1 MEWSYLTIKI
11 LRTGS
16 TEGLQQPGGQHST
29 AQHSLQSLVF
39 IIWKVKW
46 RKNLS
51 ALYSRNLEFAYLIK
65 SERFIVAHR
74 NIQEN
79 LGKVL
84 IFKRPPQKGSPKG
97 GGIRSCF
104 FIETLDLMIA
114 QNYLPGGFLDVDG
127 CLVSKQMN
135 RNSCWL
141 YCNNQKIS

>member
-1 MEWSYLTIKI
+1 MELLNNQNSPHRLHWGPAATWWSA
-11 LRTGS
+11 
-16 TEGLQQPGGQHST
+16 QHST

-97 GGIRSCF
+97 GGFEVVSSLKRLTWWLHRIIYQAASWMLMVAWSQNKWTEIVADCTVIIRKF
-104 FIETLDLMIA
+104 
-114 QNYLPGGFLDVDG
+114 Q
-127 CLVSKQMN
+127 
-135 RNSCWL
+135 
-141 YCNNQKIS
+141 